1 MATYTFDI
9 ETFCPNEEDVIDYR
23 WNAKTKSLD
32 KKYSPFPLKEQII
45 CISLFD
51 GEKYSESYDLRYLM
65 IRSLVNNIKVKNQRF
80 IKHIDLRTIFNGDDK
95 FAKGTLRDFSKALGI
110 EATTE
115 NGTTMRDYYLKEDFE
130 TIEKHNKED
139 VKITWEIYQKAKSI
153 NLL

>member
-1 MATYTFDI
+1 MVKSFWVCINEFDTLI
-9 ETFCPNEEDVIDYR
+9 GFN
-23 WNAKTKSLD
+23 
-32 KKYSPFPLKEQII
+32 
-45 CISLFD
+45 
-51 GEKYSESYDLRYLM
+51 SESYDLRYLM